1 MFTLN
6 LSVST
11 CVTFLP
17 YVWVCRSVSVT
28 QFQPTSARL
37 SSLPSGVLLITRRFQ
52 TCHFA
57 EHKRCKFKQNNFRVS
72 LFIRPFMFLIAGWT
86 NMAGS
91 GMRYFKTIIFIFIR
105 SLVQFLYVITFSL
118 YSIWKVRP
126 YGNLLGGLLVSQFSM
141 RTAKTVI
148 VRPVGTDTSTE
159 IRIWAR
165 EDAIEQVAFAV
176 EVEDYYQVPFPL
188 PKLDLVGVP
197 DLLPG
202 RALIV
207 IYIEK

>member
-1 MFTLN
+1 MLLLFPFIQFEK
-6 LSVST
+6 SV
-11 CVTFLP
+11 P
-17 YVWVCRSVSVT
+17 
-28 QFQPTSARL
+28 
-37 SSLPSGVLLITRRFQ
+37 
-52 TCHFA
+52 
-57 EHKRCKFKQNNFRVS
+57 
-72 LFIRPFMFLIAGWT
+72 
-86 NMAGS
+86 MAT
-91 GMRYFKTIIFIFIR
+91 Y
-105 SLVQFLYVITFSL
+105 LVAC
-118 YSIWKVRP
+118 
-126 YGNLLGGLLVSQFSM
+126 LVSQFSM
-141 RTAKTVI
+141 RTAKTV
-148 VRPVGTDTSTE
+148 VGPVGTDTSTE

>member
-1 MFTLN
+1 MLLLFPFIQFEK
-6 LSVST
+6 SV
-11 CVTFLP
+11 P
-17 YVWVCRSVSVT
+17 
-28 QFQPTSARL
+28 
-37 SSLPSGVLLITRRFQ
+37 
-52 TCHFA
+52 
-57 EHKRCKFKQNNFRVS
+57 
-72 LFIRPFMFLIAGWT
+72 
-86 NMAGS
+86 MAT
-91 GMRYFKTIIFIFIR
+91 Y
-105 SLVQFLYVITFSL
+105 LVAC
-118 YSIWKVRP
+118 
-126 YGNLLGGLLVSQFSM
+126 LVSQFSM

-165 EDAIEQVAFAV
+165 EDAIEQVAFVV
-176 EVEDYYQVPFPL
+176 EVEDYFQVPFPL